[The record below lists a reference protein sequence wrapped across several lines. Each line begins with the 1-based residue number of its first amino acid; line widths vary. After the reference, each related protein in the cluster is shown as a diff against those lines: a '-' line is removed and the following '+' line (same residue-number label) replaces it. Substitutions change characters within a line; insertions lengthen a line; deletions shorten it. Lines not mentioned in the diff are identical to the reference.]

1 MLLNLRLYM
10 ITCIL
15 LGFMSAIA
23 DGFLK
28 NPNPIPYM
36 TAGTSLVGG
45 LCYILLLILGKWV
58 D

>member
-1 MLLNLRLYM
+1 MKFRTYM
-10 ITCIL
+10 ILCIL

-28 NPNPIPYM
+28 SPNPIPYM
-36 TAGTSLVGG
+36 TAGTGLVGG
-45 LCYILLLILGKWV
+45 ICYILLLILGKWV

>member
-1 MLLNLRLYM
+1 MNFRPYM
-10 ITCIL
+10 IACIL

>member
-1 MLLNLRLYM
+1 MNFRPYM
-10 ITCIL
+10 IACIL

-28 NPNPIPYM
+28 SPNPYM
-36 TAGTSLVGG
+36 TAGRSLVGG
-45 LCYILLLILGKWV
+45 VCYILLLILGKWV